1 MIPVNKYVKNL
12 SRIEFVVTMACTGK
26 CRHCSEGDHGDFSG
40 HIDADVAVE
49 SIRKVCEH
57 YPIASLMTFGGEALL
72 YPDVV
77 CAIQKAAAE
86 AGIEKRQVITNGY
99 FSKDPERIA
108 EVVRNLKNSEVND
121 LLLSV
126 DAFHQESIPLQPVI
140 LFAESA
146 VRLNIP
152 IRLSPAWLVSMQDDN
167 PYNIRTREILKEFA
181 PLGIPIGSG
190 NVIFPS
196 GNALKYL
203 GEYFAETADCT
214 NPYDDDP
221 CDIRT
226 LSFGP
231 NGDVLHG
238 NVYHTDILTILKS
251 YQP

>member
-1 MIPVNKYVKNL
+1 M
-12 SRIEFVVTMACTGK
+12 
-26 CRHCSEGDHGDFSG
+26 
-40 HIDADVAVE
+40 
-49 SIRKVCEH
+49 
-57 YPIASLMTFGGEALL
+57 
-72 YPDVV
+72 
-77 CAIQKAAAE
+77 
-86 AGIEKRQVITNGY
+86 
-99 FSKDPERIA
+99 
-108 EVVRNLKNSEVND
+108 
-121 LLLSV
+121 
-126 DAFHQESIPLQPVI
+126 DAFHQESIPLEPVK

-146 VRLNIP
+146 VRSNIP

-203 GEYFAETADCT
+203 GEYFAETADCA

-226 LSFGP
+226 LSFAP